1 MPKGDFGDRM
11 PISNQD
17 SSRNALD
24 YLSKLLIVCTIGAAV
39 LLVADSLRAQ
49 GADAP
54 PQATEHTEIME
65 EEEVEDL
72 PEDSILQQTWSML
85 TSSDRGWLDSLIEGA
100 IK

>member
-17 SSRNALD
+17 RSDPLD
-24 YLSKLLIVCTIGAAV
+24 SLTKFLIVCAAGGAV
-39 LLVADSLRAQ
+39 FL
-49 GADAP
+49 GAESFSAKELYTP
-54 PQATEHTEIME
+54 PPGAEHTEIME
-65 EEEVEDL
+65 EEEVEDP